1 MNKKYSFIGLLLLL
15 AAMAC
20 DKQMELAPGLDDFQV
35 QTASNTYKVGDE
47 VIFTLSGDP
56 NMITFYSGEEF
67 QDYAYKD
74 GRTIVVNRTLLSF
87 SSARPSAAGAQ
98 PQQHSVWVSTDFN
111 GNYTDFSHVSAATWT
126 EITNHF
132 TYGTSGTF
140 VQSGQLDISN
150 LLVEGKPLYV
160 AYRYI
165 TRPQRENGV
174 VRSFLVQTFSLIG
187 ETSGAPVIISEH
199 GGAGFRIV
207 EQNPETAPSRSATTA
222 TRLTLLGNLL
232 TDTHDP
238 ATETWAI
245 TKGFDTGNIELGPD
259 LPMAI
264 KGNENPRLEEHRYV
278 YNEPG
283 TYRVV
288 FVATNANAKD
298 SKRVIRELEITITEN
313 E

>member
-15 AAMAC
+15 AVTAC
-20 DKQMELAPGLDDFQV
+20 DDQMNLAPGLDDFQV
-35 QTASNTYKVGDE
+35 QTSSNTYKVGDE
-47 VIFTLSGDP
+47 VTFTLSGDP
-56 NMITFYSGEEF
+56 NMITFYSGEEY

-87 SSARPSAAGAQ
+87 STANPSAAGAQ
-98 PQQHSVWVSTDFN
+98 PRQYSVWVSTDFN
-111 GNYTDFSHVSAATWT
+111 GDYSNFSNVSAATWT
-126 EITNHF
+126 EITSHF
-132 TYGTSGTF
+132 TFATSGTF
-140 VQSGQLDISN
+140 VQSGQLDLSD

-165 TRPQRENGV
+165 TRPQRENGP
-174 VRSFLVQTFSLIG
+174 VRSFIVQTFSLTG
-187 ETSGAPVIISEH
+187 ETSGAPVIITEH

-207 EQNPETAPSRSATTA
+207 EQNPETAPSRSTITA

-232 TDTHDP
+232 TDDHDP

-245 TKGFDTGNIELGPD
+245 TKGFDTGNIEMGPD
-259 LPMAI
+259 QPMAI
-264 KGNENPRLEEHRYV
+264 KGNEHPRLEEHRYV
-278 YNEPG
+278 YTEPG

-298 SKRVIRELEITITEN
+298 SRQVVRELELTITQTE
-313 E
+313 